1 MGRGREWQEEGTDGR
16 RLCGWGGCGWG
27 GWGGVGGGSDTT
39 QNSRLT
45 CLLCGASR
53 TGLPPSL
60 SRSLAPSLRVSG
72 QHQVRSHPSF
82 LQFERLFTVCS
93 RRFPQRPSFSS
104 PPSLVWHFDVL
115 DDDSQLET
123 AQKGAGSV
131 TRASFTHLSS
141 SFFLS
146 SFSSFVACWL

>member
-1 MGRGREWQEEGTDGR
+1 MGGDCVVGVGVVRVDGE
-16 RLCGWGGCGWG
+16 GWG
-27 GWGGVGGGSDTT
+27 VVVT
-39 QNSRLT
+39 QPKIAVSHVCYVELAAR
-45 CLLCGASR
+45 AS
-53 TGLPPSL
+53 LP
-60 SRSLAPSLRVSG
+60 RSLAPSLCVSG

>member
-1 MGRGREWQEEGTDGR
+1 MGGDCVDVSVWLGWVWLGWVGRG
-16 RLCGWGGCGWG
+16 
-27 GWGGVGGGSDTT
+27 GGVVVT
-39 QNSRLT
+39 QPKIAVSHVCYVELAGRV
-45 CLLCGASR
+45 
-53 TGLPPSL
+53 SL

-131 TRASFTHLSS
+131 TRALFTHLSS
-141 SFFLS
+141 LLFPPSWPVGCEGGS
-146 SFSSFVACWL
+146 RSERPVK